1 MKVEIYGGRVGYGED
16 WREEF
21 LFDDDSTE
29 QDIETVAEDFSAD
42 FMDYVL
48 ADAEDGC
55 DFWYDWEVTEGG
67 TFNVPNHCYS

>member
-29 QDIETVAEDFSAD
+29 QDIETVAEGLSAD
-42 FMDYVL
+42 FIDYVL
-48 ADAEDGC
+48 ADAEDSC

-67 TFNVPNHCYS
+67 NF